1 MKFLL
6 EERRVSIRQKLILL
20 VAVPLM
26 GLLYLTGIKV
36 AERIDLNEKI
46 AQTAD
51 LVEISQ
57 MISKLVHETQKE
69 RGATAGYI
77 GSNGEN
83 FREVLKSQRKET
95 DKQLKLFKS
104 VLLEKMDKYSPE
116 LRKKLK
122 NILKK
127 IDKLSKVRSKVNDFS
142 LSLRD
147 GIKYYTDLN
156 RDLLEIVA
164 IAAKYS
170 PQNEIS
176 KSLISYNSFLKA
188 KERAGIE
195 RAVLSGTFAENRF
208 APGMFE
214 KAVSLVAAQKA
225 YLDDF
230 LHTANDEI
238 KRIYFE
244 KIKDPSFKQVE
255 EMRKIAFSKESDFG
269 IDPKVW
275 FDTMTQKINVL
286 KQIDDE
292 IGKFIEK
299 QIEANSSNFVLVMI
313 TSVLVVLLALVFSFW
328 ISRDI
333 QNRILNLKDTIL
345 KIVKTKDFNIE
356 AGTVEKDEIGE
367 MKKAFFDLLETISK
381 TLSEAKLNADETKKD
396 ATQIKDILKKMNENI
411 QKESEFIANTTQEAD
426 VIKGDLRESVESSLN
441 SQKDMQK
448 SYEILKEMKNQV
460 FLMIDKINAN
470 AEMEIS
476 LAEKLKQL
484 SNDAEQIQD
493 VLKVISEIAEQT
505 NLLALNAAIEAARA
519 GEHGR
524 GFAVVADEVRQLA
537 EKTQKSLIEI
547 NATVNVIVQ
556 AINDTSESMNRNV
569 KDIEE
574 LSSYSNSV
582 QKEIEDIN
590 KATQVTAE
598 SLNMTAKAIDETS
611 KKVEDFIHQ
620 INAIKKLSSTNEN
633 SIKVADKMAEDLN
646 HSANRLENS
655 LEQFKL

>member
-1 MKFLL
+1 M
-6 EERRVSIRQKLILL
+6 SIRQKLVLL
-20 VAVPLM
+20 VAVPLI
-26 GLLYLTGIKV
+26 GLLYLTGIKIM
-36 AERIDLNEKI
+36 ERVELNRKI

-57 MISKLVHETQKE
+57 VISKVVHETQKE
-69 RGATAGYI
+69 RGATAGFI
-77 GSNGEN
+77 GSRGEE
-83 FREVLKSQRKET
+83 FKDILTSQRKST
-95 DKQLKLFKS
+95 DKELKKFKA
-104 VLLEKMDKYSPE
+104 VLTAKIDGYSPK
-116 LRKKLK
+116 LKKKLQF
-122 NILKK
+122 ILKRT
-127 IDKLSKVRSKVNDFS
+127 KLLPQIRNRVDNFGIS
-142 LSLRD
+142 LKEA
-147 GIKYYTDLN
+147 IEYYTDLN
-156 RDLLEIVA
+156 KNLLDVVS
-164 IAAKYS
+164 IAARYS
-170 PQNEIS
+170 PQNDIS
-176 KSLISYNSFLKA
+176 KDLISYNAFLKA

-195 RAVLSGTFAENRF
+195 RAVLSGTFAEDRF
-208 APGMFE
+208 LPGMFE

-230 LHTANDEI
+230 LQTTNDNI
-238 KRIYFE
+238 KKIYFQ
-244 KIKDPSFKQVE
+244 KIKDPSFAKVE
-255 EMRKIAFSKESDFG
+255 DMRRIAFSKDSGFG
-269 IDPKVW
+269 VDPKEW
-275 FDTMTQKINVL
+275 FDAMTKKINIL
-286 KQIDDE
+286 KDIDDN
-292 IGKFIEK
+292 IGRIIES
-299 QIEANSSNFVLVMI
+299 QIEANSSNFVFVMV
-313 TSVLVVLLALVFSFW
+313 TSILTVLLALVFSFW

-333 QNRILNLKDTIL
+333 QNRILNLRDTIL
-345 KIVKTKDFNIE
+345 EIGKTKDFNIQPSKI
-356 AGTVEKDEIGE
+356 EKDEIGD
-367 MKKAFFDLLETISK
+367 MKRAFFDLLETISK

-396 ATQIKDILKKMNENI
+396 ATQIKDILQKMSENI

-441 SQKDMQK
+441 SQEDMQK
-448 SYEILKEMKNQV
+448 AYNILQEMKSQV
-460 FLMIDKINAN
+460 FAMIDKINSN

-574 LSSYSNSV
+574 LSSYSNNV

-590 KATQVTAE
+590 KATQITAD

-611 KKVEDFIHQ
+611 KKVEDFIYQ
-620 INAIKKLSSTNEN
+620 INAIKKLSTTNEN

-646 HSANRLENS
+646 HSANRLEHS